1 MVARQLTKLRK
12 VDAKYRKAKAERRD
26 LMVDAVGEGVPVT
39 QVADAAGVTR
49 DAVYKVVQASRRDG
63 R

>member
-1 MVARQLTKLRK
+1 MVARQLTKLRN

-26 LMVDAVGEGVPVT
+26 LMVDAVDDGVPVT

-49 DAVYKVVQASRRDG
+49 DAVYKVVQASRRGG